1 MEFMK
6 KMEEKVFEK
15 FDYELSCKK
24 QIEVSVAQYL
34 EEKFNII
41 KNDLQ
46 KESKTRY
53 DNIENLEFYFE
64 KELPKIQEGFKIEQ
78 NEREEND
85 NNNLVRLNE
94 EIQK

>member
-1 MEFMK
+1 MK

-24 QIEVSVAQYL
+24 QIELQVAQYL
-34 EEKFNII
+34 EEKFNLI

-53 DNIENLEFYFE
+53 DSIENLEFYFE
-64 KELPKIQEGFKIEQ
+64 VNYSNIE
-78 NEREEND
+78 R
-85 NNNLVRLNE
+85 
-94 EIQK
+94 IT

>member
-1 MEFMK
+1 MDFMK

-24 QIEVSVAQYL
+24 QIELQVAQYL
-34 EEKFNII
+34 EEKFNLI

-53 DNIENLEFYFE
+53 DSIENLEFYFE
-64 KELPKIQEGFKIEQ
+64 VNYSNIE
-78 NEREEND
+78 R
-85 NNNLVRLNE
+85 
-94 EIQK
+94 IT

>member
-64 KELPKIQEGFKIEQ
+64 VTKS
-78 NEREEND
+78 
-85 NNNLVRLNE
+85 
-94 EIQK
+94 